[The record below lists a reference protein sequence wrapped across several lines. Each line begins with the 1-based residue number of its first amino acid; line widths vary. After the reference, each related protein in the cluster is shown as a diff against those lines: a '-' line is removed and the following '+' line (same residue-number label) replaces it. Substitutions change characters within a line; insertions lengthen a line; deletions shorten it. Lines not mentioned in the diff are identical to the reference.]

1 MTAFRKY
8 YNILLVPAISVILIA
23 FLSGFTEP
31 DNEQWIE
38 DKLLERTR
46 ILQDCYYGAIS
57 VTDAENMLREFES
70 DQLLKD
76 DILSLRQW
84 EDTELDIVQ
93 KMSFV
98 NIIKKKEFMEYT
110 TYEVA
115 IRWDMSGIPEDYILE
130 RKYHL
135 VVKNSRNK
143 LFLSNF
149 MPIN

>member
-31 DNEQWIE
+31 DKGQWIE
-38 DKLLERTR
+38 EKLLERTR

-57 VTDAENMLREFES
+57 ITDAENMLREFES
-70 DQLLKD
+70 DQLLRE

-93 KMSFV
+93 KMSFI

-130 RKYHL
+130 GKYHL